1 MKDLISLLF
10 ISSVSAFEYYDNKAN
25 DEPAADSYYPY
36 GGEMANDGYGRG
48 YGPHAGG
55 NYGQF
60 GKPGYGGNGGFR
72 GVNYGGYNGVLG
84 QHGNYMG
91 GGGNPLVSEAMY
103 GGSQKVAGGQ
113 FNLGYG
119 GLKSPLAPIVNSAY
133 QGNFSPMKKFGF
145 GGFGGVDN
153 YAAGEIN
160 DYRYN
165 HGMRPLDP
173 DDLDD
178 NGEADFLTATK
189 HKIDNYLAKQY
200 LMGRRK
206 LTVSVNYANMPL
218 EYQYLSQFHGFPNP
232 VAGTPLGKKFGL
244 TTKQNTYYNP
254 KTAGAYTK
262 TPYKPKTYMQ
272 PVQKMPPLPPGNYG
286 QRQAY
291 SHMPAHDQ
299 SYLPVTGQN
308 EVNNLA
314 NDQSPENDQ
323 NSEGNATEG
332 NATESEATVSEATGT
347 ENTDAMSGQDIG
359 ANREPYLVQ
368 TNNMMGGQGGQQNQY
383 PMGGQAGQNNQ
394 YAAAQSGVGLN
405 HQNIMGVLSGLGQMA
420 QSSNSLG
427 GQLGWAQM
435 NQNPMGSA
443 TGYGQVNPYSMG
455 GQTGYGQMFQNSMGG
470 QTGYDQMF
478 QNSMGGQT
486 GMGHMY
492 QNSMGGHT
500 GMGQMYP
507 GQTGMGQMYQNSVGG
522 QTGYAQMNPYSMG
535 GQTGMGQMHQNSM
548 GGQLGM
554 GQNYQAGEMQQY
566 GSQNSPIM
574 MASASAEVAS
584 NPKIPNRPDSTPT
597 DYKKK

>member
-72 GVNYGGYNGVLG
+72 GMNYGGYNGVLG

-291 SHMPAHDQ
+291 SQMPAMPATDQ
-299 SYLPVTGQN
+299 
-308 EVNNLA
+308 VNNLA
-314 NDQSPENDQ
+314 NDQSLASDQ
-323 NSEGNATEG
+323 NGNATVSDG
-332 NATESEATVSEATGT
+332 NATVSEATET
-347 ENTDAMSGQDIG
+347 ENTDTVSMGAQGSGSY
-359 ANREPYLVQ
+359 REPYLAQ
-368 TNNMMGGQGGQQNQY
+368 TSNMMGGQGGQQNQY
-383 PMGGQAGQNNQ
+383 PMGGQAGQYNQ

-405 HQNIMGVLSGLGQMA
+405 NQNIMGVLSGLGQMA

-435 NQNPMGSA
+435 NQNSMGSA
-443 TGYGQVNPYSMG
+443 TGYAQVNPYSMG

-478 QNSMGGQT
+478 QNSMGGPT

-492 QNSMGGHT
+492 QNSM
-500 GMGQMYP
+500 
-507 GQTGMGQMYQNSVGG
+507 GG

-535 GQTGMGQMHQNSM
+535 GQNGMGQMYQNSMGGPTGMGQMYQNSM
-548 GGQLGM
+548 GGQIGM
-554 GQNYQAGEMQQY
+554 GQNYKAGEMQQY

-574 MASASAEVAS
+574 MASASAS
-584 NPKIPNRPDSTPT
+584 NPKIPNRPDSIPT

>member
-1 MKDLISLLF
+1 MGKCCLDRLTKASIVKMKDLISLLF
-10 ISSVSAFEYYDNKAN
+10 LSAISVVYAFDDYDPYAN
-25 DEPAADSYYPY
+25 DVPKADSYYPY
-36 GGEMANDGYGRG
+36 GQDMADDGYGRG

-55 NYGQF
+55 NYAQF
-60 GKPGYGGNGGFR
+60 GKFGYGGDGGFN

-84 QHGNYMG
+84 QYGQYMG

-103 GGSQKVAGGQ
+103 GGGPQRVAGGQ

-133 QGNFSPMKKFGF
+133 QGNYSPMKKFGF

-153 YAAGEIN
+153 HAAAEIN
-160 DYRYN
+160 DYRYRN
-165 HGMRPLDP
+165 GERPLDP

-178 NGEADFLTATK
+178 NNEADFLTATK

-291 SHMPAHDQ
+291 SQMPAMPAPDQ
-299 SYLPVTGQN
+299 SHIP
-308 EVNNLA
+308 VNNLA
-314 NDQSPENDQ
+314 NDQSPANDQ

-332 NATESEATVSEATGT
+332 NATESEATGT

-368 TNNMMGGQGGQQNQY
+368 TSNMMGGQGGQQNQY
-383 PMGGQAGQNNQ
+383 PMGGQAGQYNQ
-394 YAAAQSGVGLN
+394 YAATQSGVGLN
-405 HQNIMGVLSGLGQMA
+405 HQNLMGVLNGLGQMA

-435 NQNPMGSA
+435 NQNSMGGQ
-443 TGYGQVNPYSMG
+443 TGYGQVNPSSMG
-455 GQTGYGQMFQNSMGG
+455 GQTGYGQMFQNNMGG

-478 QNSMGGQT
+478 QNSM
-486 GMGHMY
+486 
-492 QNSMGGHT
+492 
-500 GMGQMYP
+500 
-507 GQTGMGQMYQNSVGG
+507 GG

-535 GQTGMGQMHQNSM
+535 GQTGMGQMYQNSM
-548 GGQLGM
+548 GGKIGM

-574 MASASAEVAS
+574 MASASAS

>member
-1 MKDLISLLF
+1 
-10 ISSVSAFEYYDNKAN
+10 
-25 DEPAADSYYPY
+25 
-36 GGEMANDGYGRG
+36 MANDGHGRG

-84 QHGNYMG
+84 QYGNYMG

-103 GGSQKVAGGQ
+103 GGAQKVAGGQ

-178 NGEADFLTATK
+178 NNEADFLTATK

-244 TTKQNTYYNP
+244 TTKQNTYNNP

-291 SHMPAHDQ
+291 SQMPAPDQ
-299 SYLPVTGQN
+299 
-308 EVNNLA
+308 VNNLA
-314 NDQSPENDQ
+314 NDQSLASDQ
-323 NSEGNATEG
+323 KSNG
-332 NATESEATVSEATGT
+332 NATESAATET
-347 ENTDAMSGQDIG
+347 ENTDTVSMGAQGSGSY
-359 ANREPYLVQ
+359 REPNMVQ
-368 TNNMMGGQGGQQNQY
+368 TSNMMGGQGGQQNQY
-383 PMGGQAGQNNQ
+383 PMGGQTGQYNQ

-405 HQNIMGVLSGLGQMA
+405 HQNMMGVLSGLGQMA

-427 GQLGWAQM
+427 GPLGWAQM
-435 NQNPMGSA
+435 NQNSMGSA
-443 TGYGQVNPYSMG
+443 
-455 GQTGYGQMFQNSMGG
+455 TGYGQMFQNSMGG
-470 QTGYDQMF
+470 QTG
-478 QNSMGGQT
+478 
-486 GMGHMY
+486 
-492 QNSMGGHT
+492 
-500 GMGQMYP
+500 
-507 GQTGMGQMYQNSVGG
+507 MGQMYQNSMGG

-535 GQTGMGQMHQNSM
+535 GQTGMGQMYQNSMGGPTGVGQMYQNSM
-548 GGQLGM
+548 GGQ
-554 GQNYQAGEMQQY
+554 MQQY

-574 MASASAEVAS
+574 MASANAEVTS
-584 NPKIPNRPDSTPT
+584 NLQIPNRLDSIPT
-597 DYKKK
+597 DYKEK

>member
-10 ISSVSAFEYYDNKAN
+10 ISSVSAFEYYDQKAN

-72 GVNYGGYNGVLG
+72 GMNYGGYNGVLG

-332 NATESEATVSEATGT
+332 NATESEATVSEATET
-347 ENTDAMSGQDIG
+347 ENTDAMSGQGSG
-359 ANREPYLVQ
+359 ANREPYMVQ
-368 TNNMMGGQGGQQNQY
+368 TSNMMGGQGGQQNQY
-383 PMGGQAGQNNQ
+383 PMGGQAGQYNQ

-405 HQNIMGVLSGLGQMA
+405 HQNLMGVLSGLGQMA
-420 QSSNSLG
+420 QSSNSLSS
-427 GQLGWAQM
+427 QLGWAQM
-435 NQNPMGSA
+435 NQNSMGGQ

-455 GQTGYGQMFQNSMGG
+455 GQTGYGQMFQNNMGG

-492 QNSMGGHT
+492 QNSMGG
-500 GMGQMYP
+500 P
-507 GQTGMGQMYQNSVGG
+507 TGMGQMYQNSMGG
-522 QTGYAQMNPYSMG
+522 QTGYAQMNPYSMVG
-535 GQTGMGQMHQNSM
+535 KTGMGQMYQNSM
-548 GGQLGM
+548 GGQTGM

-574 MASASAEVAS
+574 MASASAS
-584 NPKIPNRPDSTPT
+584 NPKIPNRPDSIPT

>member
-1 MKDLISLLF
+1 
-10 ISSVSAFEYYDNKAN
+10 
-25 DEPAADSYYPY
+25 
-36 GGEMANDGYGRG
+36 
-48 YGPHAGG
+48 
-55 NYGQF
+55 
-60 GKPGYGGNGGFR
+60 
-72 GVNYGGYNGVLG
+72 
-84 QHGNYMG
+84 
-91 GGGNPLVSEAMY
+91 MY
-103 GGSQKVAGGQ
+103 GGGPQRVAGGQ
-113 FNLGYG
+113 FNLGFG
-119 GLKSPLAPIVNSAY
+119 GIKSPLAPIVNSAY
-133 QGNFSPMKKFGF
+133 QGNYSPMKKFGF

-153 YAAGEIN
+153 FAAAEIN
-160 DYRYN
+160 DYRF
-165 HGMRPLDP
+165 HGGMRPLDP
-173 DDLDD
+173 DDLDND
-178 NGEADFLTATK
+178 NEADFLTATK

-262 TPYKPKTYMQ
+262 TPYKPKSYMQ

-291 SHMPAHDQ
+291 RQMPLPAYDQ
-299 SYLPVTGQN
+299 K
-308 EVNNLA
+308 
-314 NDQSPENDQ
+314 PEGNAT
-323 NSEGNATEG
+323 EGNATEG
-332 NATESEATVSEATGT
+332 NATESEATVSEAT
-347 ENTDAMSGQDIG
+347 ESVNTDAMSGQSSG
-359 ANREPYLVQ
+359 ANREPYMVQ
-368 TNNMMGGQGGQQNQY
+368 TSNMMGGQGGQQNQY
-383 PMGGQAGQNNQ
+383 PMGGQTGQYNQ

-443 TGYGQVNPYSMG
+443 TGYAQVNPYSMG

-486 GMGHMY
+486 GIGHMY
-492 QNSMGGHT
+492 QNSMGG
-500 GMGQMYP
+500 P
-507 GQTGMGQMYQNSVGG
+507 TGMGQMYQNSMGG
-522 QTGYAQMNPYSMG
+522 QTGDAQMNPYSMG
-535 GQTGMGQMHQNSM
+535 GPTGMGQMYQNSM
-548 GGQLGM
+548 GGQIGM

-574 MASASAEVAS
+574 MASASAS

>member
-10 ISSVSAFEYYDNKAN
+10 ISSVSAFEYYDQKAN

-84 QHGNYMG
+84 QYGNYMG

-103 GGSQKVAGGQ
+103 GGAQKVAGGQ

-160 DYRYN
+160 DYRYKY
-165 HGMRPLDP
+165 GERPLDP

-178 NGEADFLTATK
+178 NNEADFLTATK

-244 TTKQNTYYNP
+244 TTKQNTYNNP

-291 SHMPAHDQ
+291 SQMPALDQ

-314 NDQSPENDQ
+314 NDQSPANDQ

-332 NATESEATVSEATGT
+332 NATESEATVSEATET
-347 ENTDAMSGQDIG
+347 ENTDQGSGATYG
-359 ANREPYLVQ
+359 REPKVVQ
-368 TNNMMGGQGGQQNQY
+368 TSNMMGGQGGQQNQY
-383 PMGGQAGQNNQ
+383 PMGGQTGQYNQ

-405 HQNIMGVLSGLGQMA
+405 HQNLMGVLSGLGQMA

-427 GQLGWAQM
+427 GPLGWAQM
-435 NQNPMGSA
+435 NQNSMGSA
-443 TGYGQVNPYSMG
+443 TGYAQVNPYSMG

-470 QTGYDQMF
+470 QTG
-478 QNSMGGQT
+478 
-486 GMGHMY
+486 
-492 QNSMGGHT
+492 
-500 GMGQMYP
+500 
-507 GQTGMGQMYQNSVGG
+507 MGQMYQNSMGG

-535 GQTGMGQMHQNSM
+535 GQTGMGQMYQNSMGGPTGMGQMYQNSMGGPTGMGQMYQNSM
-548 GGQLGM
+548 GGQ
-554 GQNYQAGEMQQY
+554 MQQY

-574 MASASAEVAS
+574 MASANAEVTS
-584 NPKIPNRPDSTPT
+584 NLQIPNRLDSIPT

>member
-1 MKDLISLLF
+1 
-10 ISSVSAFEYYDNKAN
+10 
-25 DEPAADSYYPY
+25 
-36 GGEMANDGYGRG
+36 
-48 YGPHAGG
+48 
-55 NYGQF
+55 
-60 GKPGYGGNGGFR
+60 
-72 GVNYGGYNGVLG
+72 
-84 QHGNYMG
+84 MG

-103 GGSQKVAGGQ
+103 GGAQKVAGGQ

-173 DDLDD
+173 DDLDND
-178 NGEADFLTATK
+178 NEADFLTATK

-244 TTKQNTYYNP
+244 TTKRNTYYNP

-291 SHMPAHDQ
+291 SQMPAMPAPDQ
-299 SYLPVTGQN
+299 SEIPVTG
-308 EVNNLA
+308 LA
-314 NDQSPENDQ
+314 NDSPK
-323 NSEGNATEG
+323 GNATE
-332 NATESEATVSEATGT
+332 T
-347 ENTDAMSGQDIG
+347 ENTDAVSDLGSG
-359 ANREPYLVQ
+359 ANREPYMVQ
-368 TNNMMGGQGGQQNQY
+368 TSNMMGGQGGQQNQY
-383 PMGGQAGQNNQ
+383 PMGGQAGQYNQ
-394 YAAAQSGVGLN
+394 YATAQSGVGLN
-405 HQNIMGVLSGLGQMA
+405 HQMGVLSGLGQMA

-435 NQNPMGSA
+435 NQNSMGSA
-443 TGYGQVNPYSMG
+443 TGYAQVNPYSMG

-478 QNSMGGQT
+478 QNSMGG
-486 GMGHMY
+486 
-492 QNSMGGHT
+492 
-500 GMGQMYP
+500 P
-507 GQTGMGQMYQNSVGG
+507 TGMGQMYQNS
-522 QTGYAQMNPYSMG
+522 MG
-535 GQTGMGQMHQNSM
+535 GQA
-548 GGQLGM
+548 GM

-574 MASASAEVAS
+574 MASASAS
-584 NPKIPNRPDSTPT
+584 N
-597 DYKKK
+597 